1 MNFLHPELTQP
12 TVLHR
17 GCEMEKL
24 HERIFNGKMKVFDF
38 YFTSKK
44 RTQQTYIFFV
54 TLVGRNIINIFTWT
68 KKAAWGS
75 PILVLYR

>member
-54 TLVGRNIINIFTWT
+54 TLVGRNIINIFDVDE
-68 KKAAWGS
+68 KSSLRVPYSGS
-75 PILVLYR
+75 M